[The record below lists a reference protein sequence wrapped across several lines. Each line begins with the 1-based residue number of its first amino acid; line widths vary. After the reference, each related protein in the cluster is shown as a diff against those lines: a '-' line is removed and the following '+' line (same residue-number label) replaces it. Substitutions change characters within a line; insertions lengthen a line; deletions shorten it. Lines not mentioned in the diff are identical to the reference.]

1 MIADKRE
8 KVNALQCW
16 LGALAEVLIQM
27 TVADLFFVHQRGLMN
42 TIYIWAY
49 NVGSNLAVVA
59 SGFITD
65 GMGWRWVWYFCAI
78 FFGMQFLMFLFGFE
92 ETKYSVVP
100 TILGRRASAVSTPT
114 DVNDISNKNEK
125 EMLAKSTTPTSD
137 IEAGATN
144 ESDDDTARNLS
155 IVHLDPNIPRK
166 TYWQKLSILKTTP
179 GPWSHFLRHSYQPFM
194 VLVSIP
200 GVFFSSI
207 TFAILGAFG
216 TVMTTALSTYMLD
229 PPYSFSASQ
238 IGLMSMAPF
247 IGSTLGSLIVGPLS
261 DYVALRL
268 SKRNG
273 GIYEPE
279 YRFYCF
285 LPFIPF
291 QCGGAWYFANSLAD
305 GRHWSH
311 IAVAYGIC
319 NFGTAPLQSLA
330 LTYLLDAY
338 NGESFLLSVE
348 SFAVRRLM
356 IICRHR
362 WRLADCAHF
371 PEECV

>member
-1 MIADKRE
+1 
-8 KVNALQCW
+8 
-16 LGALAEVLIQM
+16 M

-42 TIYIWAY
+42 TIYIWVY

-59 SGFITD
+59 SGFITE
-65 GMGWRWVWYFCAI
+65 GQGWRWVWVWCAI
-78 FFGMQFLMFLFGFE
+78 FFGVQFLMFLFGFE

-100 TILGRRASAVSTPT
+100 TLLGRRGSAVSTPT
-114 DVNDISNKNEK
+114 ATKDVSNKNEK

-137 IEAGATN
+137 IEAGATIG
-144 ESDDDTARNLS
+144 SDDDAARNLS
-155 IVHLDPNIPRK
+155 LVHLDPNIPRK
-166 TYWQKLSILKTTP
+166 TYWQRLSILKTTP
-179 GPWSHFLRHSYQPFM
+179 GPWLHFLRHSYQPFM

-200 GVFFSSI
+200 GVAFSSI

-216 TVMTTALSTYMLD
+216 TVMTTALSTYMLE
-229 PPYSFSASQ
+229 PPFSFSASQ

-291 QCGGAWYFANSLAD
+291 QCGGAWYFANALAD

-319 NFGTAPLQSLA
+319 NFGTAPLQSLS
-330 LTYLLDAY
+330 LTYMLDAY
-338 NGESFLLSVE
+338 NGKSFLLSVE
-348 SFAVRRLM
+348 FVRGS
-356 IICRHR
+356 
-362 WRLADCAHF
+362 LANDNLQTSL
-371 PEECV
+371 VTR